1 MSNQSLGLL
10 VIGLGVAAIIVGVLI
25 WAGGLSW
32 LGKLPG
38 DIKIEGKNATIFI
51 PLMSMCLLSILVSL
65 VLNVI
70 ARLLK

>member
-65 VLNVI
+65 VLNVV
-70 ARLLK
+70 ARFLK

>member
-10 VIGLGVAAIIVGVLI
+10 VIGLGVAAIIAGVLI

-65 VLNVI
+65 VLNVV
-70 ARLLK
+70 ARFLK